1 MTKSKPVKEVKSAI
15 IPDGQL
21 AEPKNETSPNTEA
34 VVYDGKFEVRRYNVS
49 THGVDFIDLAKDF
62 ASKKNYS
69 VKLEEAKVGIKCPS
83 CGHIFIA

>member
-1 MTKSKPVKEVKSAI
+1 MTKSKSVKEVKSAI

-21 AEPKNETSPNTEA
+21 AEAQKEISPNPEA
-34 VVYDGKFEVRRYNVS
+34 VVYNGKFEVRRYNVK

-62 ASKKNYS
+62 ASKKGYS
-69 VKLEEAKVGIKCPS
+69 VELEEAKVGIKCPS